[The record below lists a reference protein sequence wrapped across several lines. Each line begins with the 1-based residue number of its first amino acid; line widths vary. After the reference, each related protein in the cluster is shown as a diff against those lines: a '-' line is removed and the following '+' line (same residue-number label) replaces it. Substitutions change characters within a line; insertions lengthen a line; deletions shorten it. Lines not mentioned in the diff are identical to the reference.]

1 MLLTDIFVLSA
12 IMFVL
17 FGEYV
22 ITSSAVSGKMPPS
35 QIVELDQLPLA
46 LIWRKAIEKSPKSW
60 FLVWKAINNL

>member
-1 MLLTDIFVLSA
+1 
-12 IMFVL
+12 MFVL